1 MTKLLLDKFAYHLW
15 LAHFHLVHDELIQK
29 IGSRFRCVE
38 RAMRVDKS
46 SIVTQER
53 HYANT

>member
-29 IGSRFRCVE
+29 IGSRFRCIE